1 MTTSSQALGSPTI
14 PGRFRFLTEAKLEKV
29 ITELPTHLRP
39 VIQFTSVTGWRKSEV
54 LGLQWNQVDFNAGEV
69 RLAPGS
75 TKNKQGRTFPFANL
89 PLLAELLKSQREVT
103 QKLQKEHGFII
114 THVFHHRSGKPIAS
128 MDGAWRVACWRA
140 GLAGTRIH
148 DLRRTAAREMS
159 RAGVPQHVVMK
170 LLGHKADS
178 MFRRYSITDAQVLQE
193 GVEKLSLHHATS
205 GKTERTVIPIQEAR
219 DR

>member
-1 MTTSSQALGSPTI
+1 MSAPYVRFFTPPLHGGSFP
-14 PGRFRFLTEAKLEKV
+14 
-29 ITELPTHLRP
+29 LPRARD
-39 VIQFTSVTGWRKSEV
+39 VVKTSVFTRPRKRDS
-54 LGLQWNQVDFNAGEV
+54 
-69 RLAPGS
+69 S
-75 TKNKQGRTFPFANL
+75 
-89 PLLAELLKSQREVT
+89 
-103 QKLQKEHGFII
+103 KEHGFII

-170 LLGHKADS
+170 LLGHKTDS